1 MYKLLLATDRP
12 EVREAFQTLSS
23 WESMGFRAPRLV
35 ASAEEAA
42 ASLARHHADAIAFAL
57 PEAEEARLMAILLKD
72 YPWLPICQAC
82 DTREG
87 IERTVRELGTLLNR
101 THADYSDDDTTEAD
115 MMQLCRHEFFRALI
129 GGEIHSKQD
138 TLRFLRLLRSRMD
151 PDKPAVLVQL
161 ALPEDDEFLRNRW
174 HYGVDR
180 LEVALRNFFGAE
192 LAGMRILVS
201 VLPDDRIYLLCC
213 TMLGEQGPG
222 EDVDM
227 TQLIIDHA
235 QGSIEHVR
243 EYLGMHLRLASIR
256 VLPTLVDLAQ
266 E

>member
-1 MYKLLLATDRP
+1 MHHRVHIGGGRIAYFPQHFCGLQVWDFLWALQEHILGVNGT
-12 EVREAFQTLSS
+12 VI
-23 WESMGFRAPRLV
+23 APCVFDCSRSGV
-35 ASAEEAA
+35 
-42 ASLARHHADAIAFAL
+42 HG
-57 PEAEEARLMAILLKD
+57 K
-72 YPWLPICQAC
+72 
-82 DTREG
+82 
-87 IERTVRELGTLLNR
+87 
-101 THADYSDDDTTEAD
+101 
-115 MMQLCRHEFFRALI
+115 HEFFRALI
-129 GGEIHSKQD
+129 GGEITSRAD

-151 PDKPAVLVQL
+151 PDKSAVLVQL

-213 TMLGEQGPG
+213 TMLGEDGPG

-256 VLPTLVDLAQ
+256 VLPTLVELAQ

>member
-12 EVREAFQTLSS
+12 AVREAFQTLSS

-129 GGEIHSKQD
+129 GGEIRSKAD
-138 TLRFLRLLRSRMD
+138 TLRYLRLLRSRMD

-161 ALPEDDEFLRNRW
+161 ALPEDD
-174 HYGVDR
+174 
-180 LEVALRNFFGAE
+180 
-192 LAGMRILVS
+192 
-201 VLPDDRIYLLCC
+201 
-213 TMLGEQGPG
+213 
-222 EDVDM
+222 
-227 TQLIIDHA
+227 
-235 QGSIEHVR
+235 
-243 EYLGMHLRLASIR
+243 
-256 VLPTLVDLAQ
+256 
-266 E
+266 